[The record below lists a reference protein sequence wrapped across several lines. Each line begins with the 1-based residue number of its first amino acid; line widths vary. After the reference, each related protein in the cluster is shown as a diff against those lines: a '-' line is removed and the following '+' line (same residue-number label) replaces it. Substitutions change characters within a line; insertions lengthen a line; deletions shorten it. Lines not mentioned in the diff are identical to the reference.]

1 MSCVWRISQS
11 CYDGDVKKDALGRRK
26 GHIASH
32 GGVKQ
37 NEVFGEQ
44 QVFQC
49 WLSRKSQGD
58 SQIMK
63 GLFIRYLAFILRTV
77 GEAFKQVSLKERFVF
92 EKVSLEVGRE
102 KLPNER
108 QRDSRSPSPSSSDDK
123 GLNKSFG
130 STQSVYQ
137 MSF

>member
-1 MSCVWRISQS
+1 
-11 CYDGDVKKDALGRRK
+11 
-26 GHIASH
+26 
-32 GGVKQ
+32 
-37 NEVFGEQ
+37 
-44 QVFQC
+44 
-49 WLSRKSQGD
+49 
-58 SQIMK
+58 MK